1 MKELE
6 DYYEFV
12 AIATVGD
19 VMDLQGENRILVKEG
34 LSRLSHTN
42 NPGLMALIQANGLE
56 DSRITAY
63 HVGFVLGPCINA
75 SGRLDT
81 AARSLKLLC
90 ADSLDEAKRL
100 AGDLTALN
108 VSRKALTERGKEQA
122 FSLIDTTSLKED
134 SVLVV
139 YLPDCHE
146 SLAGIIAGRIREKY
160 HKPAFVLTDGASCV
174 KGSGRSIEVYS
185 MYEELVKCSDLLEQF
200 GGHPMA
206 AGLSLRKE
214 NIEALRKRLNEN
226 CTLKKED
233 FISKI
238 VIDVP
243 MPLSYISKSLVKQI
257 SLLEPFG
264 KGNTRPLFAQKGLRV
279 LNGRILGRNQNVARV
294 TLMDAAGFTIDGI
307 YFGEARE
314 FLDYTM
320 EKASVSVT
328 YYPEINC
335 YQGREKLQAV
345 IQNYC

>member
-1 MKELE
+1 M
-6 DYYEFV
+6 
-12 AIATVGD
+12 
-19 VMDLQGENRILVKEG
+19 
-34 LSRLSHTN
+34 
-42 NPGLMALIQANGLE
+42 
-56 DSRITAY
+56 
-63 HVGFVLGPCINA
+63 
-75 SGRLDT
+75 
-81 AARSLKLLC
+81 
-90 ADSLDEAKRL
+90 
-100 AGDLTALN
+100 
-108 VSRKALTERGKEQA
+108 
-122 FSLIDTTSLKED
+122 
-134 SVLVV
+134 V